1 MTGTRTHAEHQPT
14 TEAIVDRELTGG
26 AADTPHPPY
35 EMRSLLTEQ
44 DRDAVAELVE
54 QRTRWLN
61 DRWHTPPY
69 PGDPAALFREPGADS
84 VALFEDGL
92 PVGCLQLNRQPA
104 LSYWDAEIYEPS
116 LLVSLAFTAP
126 DRRTDLVGR
135 LMTLW
140 AMDFADRLGM
150 TWVRCEVPS
159 GAPSRDGTMRVPLLD
174 HLMNV
179 CGWQLVRPTKERGG
193 RPLALLQLPAQAQ
206 RLKPLICCTVPLQPA
221 IANTAQWQ
229 GR

>member
-1 MTGTRTHAEHQPT
+1 MTGTRAHAEHQPT
-14 TEAIVDRELTGG
+14 TEAIVDLVSMGG
-26 AADTPHPPY
+26 AVDAPHPPY
-35 EMRSLLTEQ
+35 EMRPLLTEQ
-44 DRDAVAELVE
+44 DRDAGAELVQ

-61 DRWHTPPY
+61 DRWLTPPY

-140 AMDFADRLGM
+140 AMDFADRIGM

-159 GAPSRDGTMRVPLLD
+159 RTPSRDGTMRVSLVD

-179 CGWQLVRPTKERGG
+179 CGWQFVRLTKEEGG
-193 RPLALLQLPAQAQ
+193 RPLTLLQLPAQAQ
-206 RLKPLICCTVPLQPA
+206 DLKPLIRCIVPHEPGA
-221 IANTAQWQ
+221 PNMTEVQ